1 MNDVPEVV
9 EFYRTSG
16 DVDYLL
22 RVVVPDIAA
31 YDAVQTIITRVP
43 FIRRQLKLCDG
54 RNQTHHGV
62 ASGLSLN
69 GRRGRASIIAKL
81 TRRHTLFTVH

>member
-9 EFYRTSG
+9 EFYRISS
-16 DVDYLL
+16 DVAYLP

-31 YDAVQTIITRVP
+31 YDAVQTIITRVR
-43 FIRRQLKLCDG
+43 FNRRQLKLCDG
-54 RNQTHHGV
+54 RNQIHHGV
-62 ASGLSLN
+62 ASGLRLT
-69 GRRGRASIIAKL
+69 GRGGRASTIAKL